1 MWVLRLIEASYHSVL
16 GCDIGVWREPTA
28 SIFVVEDCLLLHF
41 FPHFLLLLLRVNFVI
56 VEGRSSTSNYKQL
69 IIRKVKVHTVCAAF
83 NPVNVAEDSR
93 VWDVTQSLGKMIG
106 RIVVLSPSGSGSQ
119 RRMKMRA

>member
-1 MWVLRLIEASYHSVL
+1 
-16 GCDIGVWREPTA
+16 
-28 SIFVVEDCLLLHF
+28 
-41 FPHFLLLLLRVNFVI
+41 VNFVI